1 MNAAL
6 WISKTGL
13 SAQDAEMSAIANNI
27 ANVNTTGFKRDRV
40 MFQDLFYQTQE
51 APGAMLDQNNIMP
64 TGLQFGSGVRIVGTQ
79 KTFTEGN
86 VETTDNAMNVAIMGL
101 GFLQVQKAN
110 GDIAYTRDGNLQ
122 VNADGVLTNSQGL
135 PLQPEIDVPAGA
147 TNVAFGEDGTV
158 TAILPGDS
166 DVTELGQLTLVNF
179 ANPAGLSAEGDN
191 LYLETAAS
199 GQPTEG
205 VPGEDGLGTLQDNAL
220 EGSNVDIVNEMVALL
235 PLLSGCESQAIL
247 VKKDDA
253 YFAPPTTEAPPPAD
267 GRAGGVFET
276 GYNWSLTAD
285 RRAYRVGDIL
295 TVILEESTQSSKQAK
310 TNFGKSNTVDIGA
323 PTIFGHTKDK
333 LSGSIDANRDFD
345 GSATSQQQN
354 SLRGEITV
362 SVHAVQPNGILE
374 IRGEKWLTLNQ
385 GDEYIRLSGLVRA
398 DDIQNDNSVSSQ
410 RIADA
415 RISYAGRGA
424 LSDANAAGWLTRL
437 FNHPLFPI

>member
-51 APGAMLDQNNIMP
+51 APGAMLDQ
-64 TGLQFGSGVRIVGTQ
+64 

-86 VETTDNAMNVAIMGL
+86 VETTDNAMNVAIMGQ

-166 DVTELGQLTLVNF
+166 DATELGQLTLVNF

-220 EGSNVDIVNEMVALL
+220 EGSNVDIVNEMVAMITV
-235 PLLSGCESQAIL
+235 Q
-247 VKKDDA
+247 
-253 YFAPPTTEAPPPAD
+253 
-267 GRAGGVFET
+267 
-276 GYNWSLTAD
+276 
-285 RRAYRVGDIL
+285 RAY
-295 TVILEESTQSSKQAK
+295 EMNAK
-310 TNFGKSNTVDIGA
+310 MV
-323 PTIFGHTKDK
+323 
-333 LSGSIDANRDFD
+333 
-345 GSATSQQQN
+345 SA
-354 SLRGEITV
+354 
-362 SVHAVQPNGILE
+362 
-374 IRGEKWLTLNQ
+374 
-385 GDEYIRLSGLVRA
+385 A
-398 DDIQNDNSVSSQ
+398 DDMLQYISQ
-410 RIADA
+410 T
-415 RISYAGRGA
+415 
-424 LSDANAAGWLTRL
+424 L
-437 FNHPLFPI
+437 

>member
-86 VETTDNAMNVAIMGL
+86 VETTDNAMNVAIMGQ

-166 DVTELGQLTLVNF
+166 D
-179 ANPAGLSAEGDN
+179 A
-191 LYLETAAS
+191 
-199 GQPTEG
+199 
-205 VPGEDGLGTLQDNAL
+205 TLQDNAL
-220 EGSNVDIVNEMVALL
+220 EGSNVDIVNEMVAMITV
-235 PLLSGCESQAIL
+235 Q
-247 VKKDDA
+247 
-253 YFAPPTTEAPPPAD
+253 
-267 GRAGGVFET
+267 
-276 GYNWSLTAD
+276 
-285 RRAYRVGDIL
+285 RAY
-295 TVILEESTQSSKQAK
+295 EMNAK
-310 TNFGKSNTVDIGA
+310 MV
-323 PTIFGHTKDK
+323 
-333 LSGSIDANRDFD
+333 
-345 GSATSQQQN
+345 SA
-354 SLRGEITV
+354 
-362 SVHAVQPNGILE
+362 
-374 IRGEKWLTLNQ
+374 
-385 GDEYIRLSGLVRA
+385 A
-398 DDIQNDNSVSSQ
+398 DDMLQYISQ
-410 RIADA
+410 T
-415 RISYAGRGA
+415 
-424 LSDANAAGWLTRL
+424 L
-437 FNHPLFPI
+437 

>member
-86 VETTDNAMNVAIMGL
+86 VETTDNAMNVAIMGQ

-135 PLQPEIDVPAGA
+135 PLQPEIDV
-147 TNVAFGEDGTV
+147 
-158 TAILPGDS
+158 
-166 DVTELGQLTLVNF
+166 
-179 ANPAGLSAEGDN
+179 PAGLSAEGDN

-220 EGSNVDIVNEMVALL
+220 EGSNVDIVNEMVAMITV
-235 PLLSGCESQAIL
+235 Q
-247 VKKDDA
+247 
-253 YFAPPTTEAPPPAD
+253 
-267 GRAGGVFET
+267 
-276 GYNWSLTAD
+276 
-285 RRAYRVGDIL
+285 RAY
-295 TVILEESTQSSKQAK
+295 EMNAK
-310 TNFGKSNTVDIGA
+310 MV
-323 PTIFGHTKDK
+323 
-333 LSGSIDANRDFD
+333 
-345 GSATSQQQN
+345 SA
-354 SLRGEITV
+354 
-362 SVHAVQPNGILE
+362 
-374 IRGEKWLTLNQ
+374 
-385 GDEYIRLSGLVRA
+385 A
-398 DDIQNDNSVSSQ
+398 DDMLQYISQ
-410 RIADA
+410 T
-415 RISYAGRGA
+415 
-424 LSDANAAGWLTRL
+424 L
-437 FNHPLFPI
+437 

>member
-86 VETTDNAMNVAIMGL
+86 VETTDNAMNVAIMGQ

-191 LYLETAAS
+191 LYLENAAS
-199 GQPTEG
+199 SQPTEG
-205 VPGEDGLGTLQDNAL
+205 VAGQDGLGTLQDNAL
-220 EGSNVDIVNEMVALL
+220 EGSNVDIVNEMVAMITV
-235 PLLSGCESQAIL
+235 Q
-247 VKKDDA
+247 
-253 YFAPPTTEAPPPAD
+253 
-267 GRAGGVFET
+267 
-276 GYNWSLTAD
+276 
-285 RRAYRVGDIL
+285 RAY
-295 TVILEESTQSSKQAK
+295 EMNAK
-310 TNFGKSNTVDIGA
+310 MV
-323 PTIFGHTKDK
+323 
-333 LSGSIDANRDFD
+333 
-345 GSATSQQQN
+345 SA
-354 SLRGEITV
+354 
-362 SVHAVQPNGILE
+362 
-374 IRGEKWLTLNQ
+374 
-385 GDEYIRLSGLVRA
+385 A
-398 DDIQNDNSVSSQ
+398 DDMLQYISQ
-410 RIADA
+410 T
-415 RISYAGRGA
+415 
-424 LSDANAAGWLTRL
+424 L
-437 FNHPLFPI
+437 

>member
-86 VETTDNAMNVAIMGL
+86 VETTDNAMNVAIMGQ

-135 PLQPEIDVPAGA
+135 PLQPE
-147 TNVAFGEDGTV
+147 
-158 TAILPGDS
+158 
-166 DVTELGQLTLVNF
+166 
-179 ANPAGLSAEGDN
+179 
-191 LYLETAAS
+191 TAAS

-220 EGSNVDIVNEMVALL
+220 EGSNVDIVNEMVAMITV
-235 PLLSGCESQAIL
+235 Q
-247 VKKDDA
+247 
-253 YFAPPTTEAPPPAD
+253 
-267 GRAGGVFET
+267 
-276 GYNWSLTAD
+276 
-285 RRAYRVGDIL
+285 RAY
-295 TVILEESTQSSKQAK
+295 EMNAK
-310 TNFGKSNTVDIGA
+310 MV
-323 PTIFGHTKDK
+323 
-333 LSGSIDANRDFD
+333 
-345 GSATSQQQN
+345 SA
-354 SLRGEITV
+354 
-362 SVHAVQPNGILE
+362 
-374 IRGEKWLTLNQ
+374 
-385 GDEYIRLSGLVRA
+385 A
-398 DDIQNDNSVSSQ
+398 DDMLQYISQ
-410 RIADA
+410 T
-415 RISYAGRGA
+415 
-424 LSDANAAGWLTRL
+424 L
-437 FNHPLFPI
+437 

>member
-86 VETTDNAMNVAIMGL
+86 VETTDNAMNVAIMGQ

-166 DVTELGQLTLVNF
+166 DATELGQLTLVNF

-205 VPGEDGLGTLQDNAL
+205 VPGEDGHFAGQRTGRL
-220 EGSNVDIVNEMVALL
+220 ERGYRQRNGGDGYGATRVRDERQNGVGGGRYVAVHQPDAVRRNV
-235 PLLSGCESQAIL
+235 GC
-247 VKKDDA
+247 D
-253 YFAPPTTEAPPPAD
+253 
-267 GRAGGVFET
+267 
-276 GYNWSLTAD
+276 
-285 RRAYRVGDIL
+285 
-295 TVILEESTQSSKQAK
+295 
-310 TNFGKSNTVDIGA
+310 
-323 PTIFGHTKDK
+323 
-333 LSGSIDANRDFD
+333 
-345 GSATSQQQN
+345 
-354 SLRGEITV
+354 
-362 SVHAVQPNGILE
+362 
-374 IRGEKWLTLNQ
+374 
-385 GDEYIRLSGLVRA
+385 
-398 DDIQNDNSVSSQ
+398 
-410 RIADA
+410 ADA
-415 RISYAGRGA
+415 LVGTISEWTVHVV
-424 LSDANAAGWLTRL
+424 WLINR
-437 FNHPLFPI
+437 

>member
-86 VETTDNAMNVAIMGL
+86 VETTDNAMNVAIMGQ

-122 VNADGVLTNSQGL
+122 VNADGVLTISQGL

-179 ANPAGLSAEGDN
+179 ANPAGLSPRA
-191 LYLETAAS
+191 TTCIWK
-199 GQPTEG
+199 P
-205 VPGEDGLGTLQDNAL
+205 
-220 EGSNVDIVNEMVALL
+220 L
-235 PLLSGCESQAIL
+235 PAVSRP
-247 VKKDDA
+247 K
-253 YFAPPTTEAPPPAD
+253 
-267 GRAGGVFET
+267 
-276 GYNWSLTAD
+276 
-285 RRAYRVGDIL
+285 AYRAKMGLAPCRTTRWKARTWI
-295 TVILEESTQSSKQAK
+295 SSM
-310 TNFGKSNTVDIGA
+310 
-323 PTIFGHTKDK
+323 
-333 LSGSIDANRDFD
+333 
-345 GSATSQQQN
+345 
-354 SLRGEITV
+354 
-362 SVHAVQPNGILE
+362 
-374 IRGEKWLTLNQ
+374 KWW
-385 GDEYIRLSGLVRA
+385 R
-398 DDIQNDNSVSSQ
+398 
-410 RIADA
+410 
-415 RISYAGRGA
+415 
-424 LSDANAAGWLTRL
+424 
-437 FNHPLFPI
+437 

>member
-86 VETTDNAMNVAIMGL
+86 VETTDNAMNVAIMGQ

-158 TAILPGDS
+158 TAILPGGAFRRGRQP
-166 DVTELGQLTLVNF
+166 V
-179 ANPAGLSAEGDN
+179 
-191 LYLETAAS
+191 S
-199 GQPTEG
+199 GNRRQR
-205 VPGEDGLGTLQDNAL
+205 
-220 EGSNVDIVNEMVALL
+220 S
-235 PLLSGCESQAIL
+235 
-247 VKKDDA
+247 
-253 YFAPPTTEAPPPAD
+253 
-267 GRAGGVFET
+267 
-276 GYNWSLTAD
+276 AD
-285 RRAYRVGDIL
+285 RRC
-295 TVILEESTQSSKQAK
+295 
-310 TNFGKSNTVDIGA
+310 
-323 PTIFGHTKDK
+323 
-333 LSGSIDANRDFD
+333 
-345 GSATSQQQN
+345 
-354 SLRGEITV
+354 
-362 SVHAVQPNGILE
+362 
-374 IRGEKWLTLNQ
+374 
-385 GDEYIRLSGLVRA
+385 
-398 DDIQNDNSVSSQ
+398 
-410 RIADA
+410 
-415 RISYAGRGA
+415 AGRRWAWHFAGQRTGRLERGYRQRNGGA
-424 LSDANAAGWLTRL
+424 ASPA
-437 FNHPLFPI
+437 

>member
-86 VETTDNAMNVAIMGL
+86 VETTDNAMNVAIMGQ

-122 VNADGVLTNSQGL
+122 VNADGV
-135 PLQPEIDVPAGA
+135 GA

-220 EGSNVDIVNEMVALL
+220 EGSNVDIVNEMVAMITV
-235 PLLSGCESQAIL
+235 Q
-247 VKKDDA
+247 
-253 YFAPPTTEAPPPAD
+253 
-267 GRAGGVFET
+267 
-276 GYNWSLTAD
+276 
-285 RRAYRVGDIL
+285 RAY
-295 TVILEESTQSSKQAK
+295 EMNAK
-310 TNFGKSNTVDIGA
+310 MV
-323 PTIFGHTKDK
+323 
-333 LSGSIDANRDFD
+333 
-345 GSATSQQQN
+345 SA
-354 SLRGEITV
+354 
-362 SVHAVQPNGILE
+362 
-374 IRGEKWLTLNQ
+374 
-385 GDEYIRLSGLVRA
+385 A
-398 DDIQNDNSVSSQ
+398 DDMLQYISQ
-410 RIADA
+410 T
-415 RISYAGRGA
+415 
-424 LSDANAAGWLTRL
+424 L
-437 FNHPLFPI
+437 